1 MRFIVRIFMAELLGT
16 FGLVIAATGS
26 IVYDDIHSQNLG
38 LGFISLMHLLGLWV
52 VVSVFG
58 KYSMAHFNPA
68 VTIGFAITRHARW
81 SDVPT
86 YLVAQCVGGM
96 LGSVFVLYTLGHH
109 ADLGLNRPD
118 YSLGLPFFFGAE
130 VLATIFLM
138 VGILCIVSTRVHGI
152 VTGLVVGSVV
162 AFDVWFLGPV
172 SGASMNPIRSL
183 APAVMTGIMH
193 DVWLYIT
200 APLLGVAIPAFLY
213 RWRMNLQRSN

>member
-1 MRFIVRIFMAELLGT
+1 MRFSVRIFMAELLGT

-38 LGFISLMHLLGLWV
+38 LGFISLMHLLGLWI

-138 VGILCIVSTRVHGI
+138 VGILCIVSTKVHGI
-152 VTGLVVGSVV
+152 VTGLVVGSIV

-183 APAVMTGIMH
+183 APVVMTGIIH

-200 APLLGVAIPAFLY
+200 APLLGVLMPALLY